1 MKQATPF
8 CFAMQ
13 RLTIHEVVQTLAAV
27 NSLRAGE
34 HFNIPARLMQPSPT
48 MYTHLRIMHA

>member
-34 HFNIPARLMQPSPT
+34 HFNIPARLM
-48 MYTHLRIMHA
+48 